1 MVNKFIIGGTDISII
16 ILHLDDH
23 CANLNNWVREKPNN
37 FSIERW
43 YEGDKIAEIH
53 YSGVKWQGEVV
64 HSCDEEMTSCIGSV
78 FLTYENMLPKS

>member
-1 MVNKFIIGGTDISII
+1 M
-16 ILHLDDH
+16 
-23 CANLNNWVREKPNN
+23 REKPNN